1 MSIITPE
8 YHLYEGAKGI
18 RQHRLASFEIG
29 SIMEITHLVTGECLS
44 LGAFVPSAVM
54 DE

>member
-1 MSIITPE
+1 MSNITPG
-8 YHLYEGAKGI
+8 YLDEGTKVI
-18 RQHRLASFEIG
+18 RRYRLASLEIG
-29 SIMEITHLVTGECLS
+29 SFMEITHLVTGEPLS